1 MMDKFFGEARR
12 ILVLG
17 ERVDAISRD
26 SQRALEMSIENRE
39 RIVRLET
46 TMDIGM
52 RLLEQRSRPPQ

>member
-1 MMDKFFGEARR
+1 MMEKFFGEARR

-17 ERVDAISRD
+17 ERVDAMGRD
-26 SQRALEMSIENRE
+26 AQRALEMAIENRE

-52 RLLEQRSRPPQ
+52 RLLEQRRAPQ

>member
-1 MMDKFFGEARR
+1 MEKFFGEARR

-17 ERVDAISRD
+17 ERVDSIGRD
-26 SQRALEMSIENRE
+26 AQRALDMSIENRE

-52 RLLEQRSRPPQ
+52 RLLEQRRNPQ